1 VFSDRS
7 TNSHFGEW
15 IYVMKKT
22 FFLNFDFRV
31 FISWSITAV
40 CLETDKTEGLA
51 LNLVVFKDT

>member
-1 VFSDRS
+1 
-7 TNSHFGEW
+7 
-15 IYVMKKT
+15 MKKT